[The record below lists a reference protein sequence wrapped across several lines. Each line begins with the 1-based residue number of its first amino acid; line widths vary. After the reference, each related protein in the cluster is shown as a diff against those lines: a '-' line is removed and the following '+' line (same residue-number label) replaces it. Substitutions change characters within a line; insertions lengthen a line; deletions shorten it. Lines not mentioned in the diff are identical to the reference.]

1 MSAEKS
7 NQRGLSGDS
16 ESTVTQPEPSP
27 LAGKGDTTGRTASTT
42 SKAGSG
48 MNGGK
53 KPKGNKPIGH
63 NVKDKGQPKPKA
75 DGNGGDSNAAL
86 CKRIDS
92 LERIVTQM
100 VELEQQRY
108 DPPQHNTAVP
118 AGDQPMDT
126 APDYFYDDPTGAGF
140 EPDFIDHDRQSSS
153 DFSSTSASAEAL
165 PVPAMAAKFMAP
177 KDVGKPIDE
186 TIAQTA
192 NYLVKNQMEGKT
204 LEDVSAKYPLPDNCQ
219 FIDTPKV
226 NPPIWENLP
235 SHTRSRD
242 LKIQRAQKSLSK
254 GLNAYLRTVSADTMS
269 DTQQDALALLCNA
282 QFELNCLRKDLIK
295 PDLNSRYSHL
305 CKPSTPVTRLL
316 FGDNLSKQV
325 KELKDQQLA
334 TAGVTKGQGG
344 RRYHPYQYQNRAMSQ
359 QRQYRA
365 AGWTSSSTAYRPF
378 SGMTD
383 RPFLGRTQG
392 RGRPQPPGQSRRQQA
407 PATQTRPSP
416 NQGAIPKRK

>member
-27 LAGKGDTTGRTASTT
+27 LAGKGESTGRTASTT

-226 NPPIWENLP
+226 NPPIWEKPAFAYAVKGFKNSACPKITFKGTERLS
-235 SHTRSRD
+235 SH
-242 LKIQRAQKSLSK
+242 
-254 GLNAYLRTVSADTMS
+254 GL
-269 DTQQDALALLCNA
+269 
-282 QFELNCLRKDLIK
+282 
-295 PDLNSRYSHL
+295 
-305 CKPSTPVTRLL
+305 
-316 FGDNLSKQV
+316 G
-325 KELKDQQLA
+325 
-334 TAGVTKGQGG
+334 
-344 RRYHPYQYQNRAMSQ
+344 RYHVRHPAGCTSTFVQCPVRIKLPAQGPY
-359 QRQYRA
+359 
-365 AGWTSSSTAYRPF
+365 
-378 SGMTD
+378 
-383 RPFLGRTQG
+383 
-392 RGRPQPPGQSRRQQA
+392 
-407 PATQTRPSP
+407 
-416 NQGAIPKRK
+416 